1 MTDHY
6 HIRIYESELET
17 ICDETFEHQDIET
30 GGGLYGLFSHGG
42 SATVFLATRPAGQVV
57 RSEAT
62 LELDPEVA
70 RAMENGMW
78 TTFGLQSLGM
88 WHSHHWIGLFEPSSG
103 DLSRARGL
111 AAKAERLRH
120 VEILANFVNGE
131 GAAAP
136 QRPRLPWRR
145 DHSGDAVVRLTPF
158 FYPDVARSERAAASF
173 AVIPGES
180 PIRKEAARLEL
191 PSGIGSGLLRE
202 AGSQART
209 RYQLG
214 TSTARRGSGPAGERE
229 DLPARPALEEP
240 RTPTRPALEE
250 PRTPTRPALEEPR
263 APAADLAGRPGPAG
277 DPRLEPIP
285 DPTVFLE
292 KYLNPLLHE
301 SGHVAE
307 LRPMGDQLICV
318 VVRGHRHRAN
328 FRYTLA
334 WDGRYAFVWAA
345 SIQAHRQSLD
355 WVPRGP
361 EERYLLREVFQWGIQ
376 NLRGQ

>member
-30 GGGLYGLFSHGG
+30 GGSLYGLFSHGG
-42 SATVFLATRPAGQVV
+42 SATVFLATRPAGEVV
-57 RSEAT
+57 RRETA

-70 RAMENGMW
+70 RVMESGVW

-111 AAKAERLRH
+111 AAKAQRLRH
-120 VEILANFVNGE
+120 VEILANFVHGD
-131 GAAAP
+131 GAAP
-136 QRPRLPWRR
+136 QQRSRRPWRR
-145 DHSGDAVVRLTPF
+145 EPSGDAVVRLTPF
-158 FYPDVARSERAAASF
+158 FYPDVARSERAEASF

-191 PSGIGSGLLRE
+191 PSGVGAALLRE
-202 AGSQART
+202 AGSQARS

-214 TSTARRGSGPAGERE
+214 TSTARPGSGPADGR
-229 DLPARPALEEP
+229 DDPPVRPALEEP
-240 RTPTRPALEE
+240 RTP
-250 PRTPTRPALEEPR
+250 
-263 APAADLAGRPGPAG
+263 APPGPDVAVRPDAAGAVPPDVAG

-285 DPTVFLE
+285 DPAAFLE
-292 KYLNPLLHE
+292 KYLNPLLHR
-301 SGHVAE
+301 SGHMAE

-334 WDGRYAFVWAA
+334 WDGRYPFVWAA
-345 SIQAHRQSLD
+345 SIQADRQSLD
-355 WVPRGP
+355 WVPRAP
-361 EERYLLREVFQWGIQ
+361 EERYLLPKVFLWGIQ
-376 NLRGQ
+376 NLQGQ